1 MKTYKKLEIP
11 RDSAWERK
19 TLFGMLHWRIRS
31 FLTGCKNLIK
41 WTPIIWK
48 DRDRDGSY
56 ILKILQKKIE
66 FQREYLVNSNRH
78 IRIDSDNRDMT
89 IVLNLLERVMD
100 EYYQME
106 CMDYWDSEFEFNE
119 VPGKPNVKSL
129 KINVKSERYD
139 EFLSKYPSSVRAVIK
154 EEGEQKDKK
163 TLCLLVS
170 YYNHNKA
177 NKLLF
182 RILQER
188 LGYWWD

>member
-11 RDSAWERK
+11 RDSDWERK
-19 TLFGMLHWRIRS
+19 TLFRMLHWRIRS

-48 DRDRDGSY
+48 DRDWDGSY

-129 KINVKSERYD
+129 EINVKSERYD

>member
-11 RDSAWERK
+11 RDSDWERK
-19 TLFGMLHWRIRS
+19 TLFRMLHWRIRS

-48 DRDRDGSY
+48 DRDWDGSY

-78 IRIDSDNRDMT
+78 MRIDSDNRDMT

-129 KINVKSERYD
+129 EINVKSERYD